1 MHISV
6 FISAKKTFL
15 WPIIEC
21 TPCTAREIWSS
32 VRIANWWLAKNM
44 KMHIDWNFTAWEN
57 VISVKSVSKLSSY
70 PNTRKRYAPK
80 GNWFASFAT
89 SPKWPW
95 KCLITKITAVRERN
109 DAIGAPTGFSYANGI
124 AIKIAITPTCKG
136 DSASVRSLLKLKR
149 LLITMPPKFKVRSL
163 ITILCYLV
171 NFVTDSFRWGNCLS
185 IRYVMD
191 KKPRFFWNLSHSGS
205 PFVCQKHKS
214 ASKKK
219 WENENTFQRTLPF
232 ISREKREKFHTFYF
246 FDFSDWIWKLFFIYQ
261 ESQNRPWKSYLRP
274 SHLIDLFWQAA
285 CVNPTNVRRNDNSP
299 SPNVSCTSSFRKSE
313 KPKIHVAPKKLS
325 CAEQMALESPM
336 PSPQMTKK
344 SNGEA
349 NCSQRKISAPANLEN
364 CQSKVKSYIEK
375 VLDSAH

>member
-95 KCLITKITAVRERN
+95 KCLITKITAVREQN

-232 ISREKREKFHTFYF
+232 ISRGKKRKIPHFLLL
-246 FDFSDWIWKLFFIYQ
+246 WL
-261 ESQNRPWKSYLRP
+261 LRLNLKAFL
-274 SHLIDLFWQAA
+274 HLS
-285 CVNPTNVRRNDNSP
+285 R
-299 SPNVSCTSSFRKSE
+299 
-313 KPKIHVAPKKLS
+313 KPK
-325 CAEQMALESPM
+325 
-336 PSPQMTKK
+336 
-344 SNGEA
+344 
-349 NCSQRKISAPANLEN
+349 
-364 CQSKVKSYIEK
+364 
-375 VLDSAH
+375 